1 MFDKLIITTVLII
14 SLVGCNKQGGEIKS
28 MADLKQRVDKLSNL
42 SKDVEGRRTE
52 LYRLIHQYNS
62 QLPEKEQFDIASVDT
77 TIGEPEKE
85 LVRAMFREEKDIT
98 YNGLLGTII
107 NKNNEIRELE
117 NQISKLVNQLPAPY
131 SVQKGD
137 THYDI
142 VMNYLINQHGMNK
155 KEAHQV
161 AFKTAMID
169 DILPGNQ
176 VWLMYNNGIVGT
188 YVTQGT
194 AKVNPVTFQR
204 LARKRLIEQS
214 KVLSSTQSP
223 STVVLDVD

>member
-1 MFDKLIITTVLII
+1 MFNKLIITGIFLII
-14 SLVGCNKQGGEIKS
+14 LVGCNTQSGDIQT
-28 MADLKQRVDKLSNL
+28 MADLKQRVDKLSLL

-52 LYRLIHQYNS
+52 LYKLIHQYNS
-62 QLPEKEQFDIASVDT
+62 QLPENEQFDIASVDT

-107 NKNNEIRELE
+107 DKNNEIREME
-117 NQISKLVNQLPAPY
+117 SQIAKLVNQLPAPY
-131 SVQKGD
+131 TVQRGD

-142 VMNYLINQHGMNK
+142 VMNYLINEYGLNK
-155 KEAHQV
+155 KDAHKV
-161 AFKTAMID
+161 AFGTAMID

-176 VWLMYNNGIVGT
+176 VWLMYNDGIVGT

-194 AKVNPVTFQR
+194 AKINPVTFQR
-204 LARKRLIEQS
+204 LARRRLIEQS
-214 KVLSSTQSP
+214 KVMSSVQTS
-223 STVVLDVD
+223 SNDMLATD

>member
-142 VMNYLINQHGMNK
+142 VHAKGCPVEGTTLTLINKDGSTTDLIQN
-155 KEAHQV
+155 A
-161 AFKTAMID
+161 TLRYD
-169 DILPGNQ
+169 LLNQ
-176 VWLMYNNGIVGT
+176 
-188 YVTQGT
+188 
-194 AKVNPVTFQR
+194 
-204 LARKRLIEQS
+204 
-214 KVLSSTQSP
+214 
-223 STVVLDVD
+223 D